1 MTILDLTCS
10 ATAFKESEEE
20 KNLLATLPY
29 VGGGGERR
37 KMRGQSHSNSENKR
51 MECSPTQVRV
61 RGMPAAI

>member
-10 ATAFKESEEE
+10 ATDFKESEEE

-29 VGGGGERR
+29 VGGRERR
-37 KMRGQSHSNSENKR
+37 EMRGQSHSNSENKR